1 MSEITELERRLTAA
15 MERIGQGLEGLSER
29 GAPPAGPESPSGEAE
44 GEDAAKLRQDL
55 EDERLV
61 TAQLE
66 ERIKALHRK
75 HDDRVAALED
85 ELSKTRKDLKEMG
98 EALEKMKKSE
108 DGLQKEA
115 QALRAAGAD
124 AGGEMINAS
133 LSAELDTLRAARAA
147 EKSEAQAIMAALE
160 PLLTSEAKEEK

>member
-15 MERIGQGLEGLSER
+15 MDRIGKGLEGLSER
-29 GAPPAGPESPSGEAE
+29 DAAPSAPDAPAVDSDA
-44 GEDAAKLRQDL
+44 EDAAKLRQDL

-75 HDDRVAALED
+75 HDDRVAVLED

-98 EALEKMKKSE
+98 E
-108 DGLQKEA
+108 
-115 QALRAAGAD
+115 
-124 AGGEMINAS
+124 
-133 LSAELDTLRAARAA
+133 
-147 EKSEAQAIMAALE
+147 
-160 PLLTSEAKEEK
+160 